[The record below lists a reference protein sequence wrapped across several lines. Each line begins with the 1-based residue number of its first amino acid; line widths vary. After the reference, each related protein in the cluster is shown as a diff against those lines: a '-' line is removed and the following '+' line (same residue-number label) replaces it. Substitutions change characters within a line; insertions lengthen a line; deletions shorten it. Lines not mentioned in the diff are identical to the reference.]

1 MGLDPNLLCRLL
13 EIIKP
18 HSPDNPWQRA
28 NRVRNYAI
36 MLILCCLGLRLGE
49 LLALRLNDV
58 ATRGGTGHLDIRRR
72 PPDPRDLRSRPPKPK
87 TQGRRLPLLPALSRA
102 IDAYVL
108 GPRLATSGGRSSE
121 YLFLSKGGSNL
132 SPRAVQQIV
141 QQLVAHHPEFVGLCP
156 HQLRNTNSD
165 NIQQALRDS
174 SLNDHQARDVHT
186 YMGGWV
192 PGSVQPARYS
202 KRWLTA
208 QADSISLAAQKD
220 VLGE

>member
-1 MGLDPNLLCRLL
+1 MGLDPSLFCRLM

-18 HSPDNPWQRA
+18 HAPHNPWQRA
-28 NRVRNYAI
+28 NRIRNYAI
-36 MLILCCLGLRLGE
+36 LLILCCLGLRLGE
-49 LLALRLNDV
+49 VLALRLNDV

-72 PPDPRDLRSRPPKPK
+72 PPDPRDLRRRPPKPK
-87 TQGRRLPLLPALSRA
+87 TLGRRLPLIPALSRA
-102 IDAYVL
+102 IDAYIL

-121 YLFLSKGGSNL
+121 YLFLGKGGSNF
-132 SPRAVQQIV
+132 SPRAAQQMV
-141 QQLVAHHPEFVGLCP
+141 QQLVAHHPEFAGLCA

-165 NIQQALRDS
+165 HIQQALRDS

-208 QADSISLAAQKD
+208 QAESISLTAQKD
-220 VLGE
+220 VLGD